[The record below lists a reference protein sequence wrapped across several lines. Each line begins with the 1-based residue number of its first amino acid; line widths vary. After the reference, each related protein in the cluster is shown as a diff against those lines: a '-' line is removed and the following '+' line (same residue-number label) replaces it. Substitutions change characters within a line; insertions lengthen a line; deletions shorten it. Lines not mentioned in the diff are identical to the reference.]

1 MSKPEWVGLAV
12 LGCGAALGVALGG
25 TIGLA
30 FAGGCLVVG
39 LVLLVAREALGTTH
53 KPAVASAQAHT
64 HLLVLLKEVHIRPQR
79 DGKFQEIDDPNQA
92 GLEFE
97 IFLHCWLVNDTDD
110 RLGIAGIRLALTRPG
125 GTPMELKRVSAD
137 LDSWRLGRLRD
148 ELDSF
153 GVRYLQA
160 EQEPLPELHIEEPL
174 EAGAT
179 RQGWLHLR
187 AQGITPTEMKNSKLE
202 LEVIDSRMH
211 SHFGE
216 VKGPHVLPGRV
227 WPYRL
232 EPTSQVAEKPA
243 SQETSR
249 PPEKASGAV
258 SP

>member
-1 MSKPEWVGLAV
+1 MAKPKWVGLAV

-39 LVLLVAREALGTTH
+39 LVLLVATEALGTTH
-53 KPAVASAQAHT
+53 KPAAASTQAHT
-64 HLLVLLKEVHIRPQR
+64 QLLVLLKEVHIRPQR
-79 DGKFQEIDDPNQA
+79 DGKFQEINDLNQA
-92 GLEFE
+92 GMEFE

-110 RLGIAGIRLALTRPG
+110 RLGIAGIHLALKRPDG
-125 GTPMELKRVSAD
+125 SSMELRRVSAE
-137 LDSWRLGRLRD
+137 LDNWRLGRLRN

-160 EQEPLPELHIEEPL
+160 EQEALLELRIEEPL
-174 EAGAT
+174 AAGAT

-187 AQGITPTEMKNSKLE
+187 AEGITPEEMKNSKLE
-202 LEVIDSRMH
+202 LEVIDARVR

-227 WPYRL
+227 WPYRP
-232 EPTSQVAEKPA
+232 EPASRVTEKPA
-243 SQETSR
+243 AQETSR
-249 PPEKASGAV
+249 PPETAPGTV